1 MERPNRSCEL
11 LALGSTV
18 NMNTGGRGIE
28 ETHSHELRLGLQTQ
42 ISTSLF
48 LVQVQKREEGYSKEP
63 EKSVCDLNNEIF
75 LLLIF
80 FLKPL
85 PFLIKC
91 QKKI

>member
-1 MERPNRSCEL
+1 
-11 LALGSTV
+11 
-18 NMNTGGRGIE
+18 MNTGARGIE
-28 ETHSHELRLGLQTQ
+28 ETHSHELWLGLQTQ

-80 FLKPL
+80 SKTSTILNKMP
-85 PFLIKC
+85 
-91 QKKI
+91 KKKF